1 MRISVSH
8 NRTKEEVVQTV
19 DRTFNDLFKEA
30 GALPVKVTLEHRS
43 WQGSTMTFALSA
55 KMGIIST
62 PIKGTVEV
70 TDRDIIVDADLGILG
85 KFVNEKSAQQLL
97 GSRIKGLLK

>member
-8 NRTKEEVVQTV
+8 NRTKEEVVQSI
-19 DRTFNDLFKEA
+19 DRSWDDLFKEA
-30 GALPVKVTLEHRS
+30 GALPVKLTFEQRS
-43 WQGSTMTFALSA
+43 WQGSTMTFALTA

-70 TDRDIIVDADLGILG
+70 TDRDIIVDADLGMLG
-85 KFVNEKSAQQLL
+85 RFVNEKTAQQLL

>member
-8 NRTKEEVVQTV
+8 NRTKEEVVQSI
-19 DRTFNDLFKEA
+19 DRSWDDLFKEA
-30 GALPVKVTLEHRS
+30 GALPVKLTVEQRS
-43 WQGSTMTFALSA
+43 WQGSTMTFALTA

-70 TDRDIIVDADLGILG
+70 TDRDIIVDADLGLLG
-85 KFVNEKSAQQLL
+85 RFVNEKTAQQLL

>member
-1 MRISVSH
+1 MRISISH
-8 NRTKEEVVQTV
+8 NRTKEEVVQSI
-19 DRTFNDLFKEA
+19 DRSWDDLFKEA
-30 GALPVKVTLEHRS
+30 GALPVKLTVEQRS
-43 WQGSTMTFALSA
+43 WQGSTMTFALTA

-70 TDRDIIVDADLGILG
+70 TDCDVIVDADLGMLSR
-85 KFVNEKSAQQLL
+85 FVNEKTAQQLL